1 MWPPIYLINRDHPT
15 PSLLCSPV
23 MLLPW
28 RLPWGI
34 VISGQLVTLSSKCP
48 SGCKESTFLWPHFWQ
63 PLSYAKH
70 LHLCMLI
77 VPLKPW
83 HHHLQVLHQFC
94 GPYLCCGWEFTSM
107 QQPEIALSSGTVLS
121 FLCFWIPVPSWKTS
135 AAHTEGRIKAGAQ
148 NLNAFLC
155 QPSWISQLFFTR

>member
-34 VISGQLVTLSSKCP
+34 VISGQLVTLSFKCP

-83 HHHLQVLHQFC
+83 HHHLPVLHQFC
-94 GPYLCCGWEFTSM
+94 GPYLCCRWEFTS
-107 QQPEIALSSGTVLS
+107 IAAARNCSLFRHSFIFLMFLDSSTIL
-121 FLCFWIPVPSWKTS
+121 KD
-135 AAHTEGRIKAGAQ
+135 AAHPEGRIKAGAQ